1 MTETTKIMRKINQ
14 ILTLI
19 ITLTI
24 VSCGGSNES
33 SISDVLAGGDME
45 IIQAK
50 KKELAAQ
57 LRQVEGDIALLD
69 SAIKANSGDENLPLI
84 TALKVEGQKFVHFV
98 ELQGDVT
105 TRQNVLVY
113 PEVAGTLTKVHVEEG
128 DNVKKGQLLATI
140 DDGGLSNQLIQMKTQ
155 LALAETTYERQKR
168 LWEQEIGSEIQYLQ
182 SKTNYESQKAAVDQ
196 MESQLAKFS
205 IRAPFAGVVD
215 DVVKDQGTVVAPGGP
230 GSEVFRVINLSNMY
244 IETAVP
250 ETYITSV
257 TKGKQV
263 KVFFPV
269 LNESMES
276 YVRETGNFINPN
288 NRSFTVEIPVTNKSG
303 NVKPNLTARV
313 HINDYEKEGALLIPQ
328 SAISENSEGEQY
340 AYTVTDIGSDNV
352 AFAKKTIITTGKTQ
366 GDIIEV
372 LSGIDDGE
380 SIIIEG
386 ARSVKDGQE
395 VKILKY

>member
-1 MTETTKIMRKINQ
+1 MRKINH
-14 ILTLI
+14 ILTLF
-19 ITLTI
+19 ITATI
-24 VSCGGSNES
+24 VACGGNES
-33 SISDVLAGGDME
+33 SSIKDIVAGGDIE
-45 IIQAK
+45 SIQEK
-50 KKELAAQ
+50 KKELSAQ

-69 SAIKANSGDENLPLI
+69 SAIRASSGDENLPLI
-84 TALKVEGQKFVHFV
+84 TALKVEEQKFVHFV

-113 PEVAGTLTKVHVEEG
+113 PEVAGTMTKVHVTEG
-128 DNVKKGQLLATI
+128 DRVKKGQLLASI
-140 DDGGLSNQLIQMKTQ
+140 DNGGLDNQLIQMKSQ
-155 LALAETTYERQKR
+155 LSLAETTYERQKR

-182 SKTNYESQKAAVDQ
+182 AKTNYESQKAAVDQ
-196 MESQLAKFS
+196 IESQLNKYS
-205 IRAPFAGVVD
+205 IRAPFAGIVD
-215 DVVKDQGTVVAPGGP
+215 DVVKDQGTVVSPGGP

-250 ETYITSV
+250 ESYITSV

-263 KVFFPV
+263 KVFFPI

-276 YVRETGNFINPN
+276 YIKETGNFINPN

-340 AYTVTDIGSDNV
+340 AYMVTNISKDNV

-366 GDIIEV
+366 GDVIEV
-372 LSGIDDGE
+372 LSGIQNGQ

-395 VKILKY
+395 VKILNY